1 MTILETKDLWKSYGQ
16 GVARVDALRG
26 VNLSVEEGE
35 FLAVVGPS
43 GSGKSTLLHMLGG
56 LDTPSGGTVKVGGK
70 EISDLDPNELAIFRR
85 RNIGFVFQFY
95 NLIPVLS
102 AEENIALPLLLDE
115 RQVDRGHI
123 DELLRQ
129 LGLTDRRRHMP
140 NELSGGQQQRV
151 SIGRALVTQ
160 PSIILA
166 DEPTGNLDRVT
177 SKEILELLR
186 ICVRSYHQTLV
197 MITHDMDVASE
208 ADRVITI
215 EDGSVGTTSA
225 RPTFAEGAGE

>member
-177 SKEILELLR
+177 SREILELLR
-186 ICVRSYHQTLV
+186 ICVRSYQQTLV